1 MPITPDRGPLP
12 RNVLLELASVLG
24 LHDGVIMVGGQ
35 ALALWAER
43 YQALCPELAARG
55 PLSSEDLDYFGPRS
69 AAETLASAIGG
80 TVHLPDAD
88 DHTPNTAVVT
98 ATIGGTRVQID
109 FLWSLAGVQEADLK
123 RQALELGVPSEGAE
137 PEAITVPI
145 MHPLQPH
152 RQCRDAAPA

>member
-1 MPITPDRGPLP
+1 MI
-12 RNVLLELASVLG
+12 VAQ
-24 LHDGVIMVGGQ
+24 HDGVIMVGGQ

-43 YQALCPELAARG
+43 YQALCPELAALG
-55 PLSSEDLDYFGPRS
+55 PLTSDDLDYFGPRS

-98 ATIGGTRVQID
+98 ATLGGTRVQVD

-123 RQALELGVPSEGAE
+123 RQALELFIPGEGAE
-137 PEAITVPI
+137 SEAITVPV
-145 MHPLQPH
+145 MHPLH
-152 RQCRDAAPA
+152 